1 MRKTGA
7 LLLVLLLA
15 GVAATCA
22 KKESGP
28 AEASKKGFSGSSEAT
43 ALEQARKESTEPQA
57 GPAGA
62 AKPHI
67 VFEQK
72 EYDFGKV
79 EEGEKVEKV
88 YKFRNAG
95 DGTLLIQAVR
105 SG

>member
-7 LLLVLLLA
+7 LFLVLLLA
-15 GVAATCA
+15 GVAANCA
-22 KKESGP
+22 KEGSGP
-28 AEASKKGFSGSSEAT
+28 AEASKKALSGSSEAT
-43 ALEQARKESTEPQA
+43 VLERAGNDPAELQA
-57 GPAGA
+57 GPAVA

-79 EEGEKVEKV
+79 DEGQKVEKSF
-88 YKFRNAG
+88 KFRNKG
-95 DGTLLIQAVR
+95 EGTLVIRSVR